1 MKYKST
7 YEMGTDLI
15 NEISEQQLQ
24 SKSILFGGITGIFA
38 IVLLAIAILTKFWW
52 LLIPMAVGVG
62 FGIYLILKLRKTI
75 KETTN
80 VDFLKG
86 MGAKLKVSVELNDG
100 AIFYSTKFDNKKNI
114 FSYKGIRKVAQS
126 KNYFIITVT
135 QKGQEVPIFVRKKD
149 VGDAKKFLKF
159 VDEKRKE
166 KK

>member
-15 NEISEQQLQ
+15 NEISEQQLR
-24 SKSILFGGITGIFA
+24 SKSILIGGIAGIFVIA
-38 IVLLAIAILTKFWW
+38 LLVVTALTRLWW
-52 LLIPMAVGVG
+52 LLIPAVVGVI
-62 FGIYLILKLRKTI
+62 FSVYLVLKLRKTI
-75 KETTN
+75 KETVN

-86 MGAKLKVSVELNDG
+86 MGAKLKVNVELNDG
-100 AIFYSTKFDNKKNI
+100 AIFYSTKFDNKKSI
-114 FSYKGIRKVAQS
+114 FSYKGIKRVAQS
-126 KNYFIITVT
+126 KNYFILTVM

-149 VGDAKKFLKF
+149 VGDAKTFLKF

>member
-7 YEMGTDLI
+7 YEMGADLI

-38 IVLLAIAILTKFWW
+38 IVLLSIAILTKFWW
-52 LLIPMAVGVG
+52 LLIPMAVGIG

-86 MGAKLKVSVELNDG
+86 MGAKLKVNVELNDG
-100 AIFYSTKFDNKKNI
+100 AIFYSTKFDNKKSI
-114 FSYKGIRKVAQS
+114 FSYKGIKKVAQS
-126 KNYFIITVT
+126 KNYFILTVV

-149 VGDAKKFLKF
+149 VGDAKAFLKF
-159 VDEKRKE
+159 IDEKRKE

>member
-7 YEMGTDLI
+7 YEMGADLI

-38 IVLLAIAILTKFWW
+38 IVLLSIAILTKFWW
-52 LLIPMAVGVG
+52 LLIPMVVGVG
-62 FGIYLILKLRKTI
+62 FGVYLILKLRKTI

-86 MGAKLKVSVELNDG
+86 MGAKLKVNVELNDS
-100 AIFYSTKFDNKKNI
+100 AIFYSTKFDNKKSI
-114 FSYKGIRKVAQS
+114 FSYKGIKKVAQS
-126 KNYFIITVT
+126 KNYFILTVM

-149 VGDAKKFLKF
+149 VGDAKTFLKF
-159 VDEKRKE
+159 V
-166 KK
+166 KKHGYKF

>member
-7 YEMGTDLI
+7 YEMGADLI

-38 IVLLAIAILTKFWW
+38 IVLLSIAILTKFWW
-52 LLIPMAVGVG
+52 LLIPMAVGIG

-86 MGAKLKVSVELNDG
+86 MGAKLKVNVELNDG
-100 AIFYSTKFDNKKNI
+100 AIFYSTKFDNKKSI
-114 FSYKGIRKVAQS
+114 FSYKGIGKVAQS
-126 KNYFIITVT
+126 KNYFILTVM

-149 VGDAKKFLKF
+149 VGDAKAFLKF
-159 VDEKRKE
+159 IDEKRKE

>member
-1 MKYKST
+1 MKYRST
-7 YEMGTDLI
+7 YEMGVDLI

-86 MGAKLKVSVELNDG
+86 MGAKLKVNVELNDG
-100 AIFYSTKFDNKKNI
+100 AIFYSTKFDNKKSI
-114 FSYKGIRKVAQS
+114 FSYKGIKKVAQS
-126 KNYFIITVT
+126 KNYFILTVM

-149 VGDAKKFLKF
+149 VGDAKTFLKF

>member
-7 YEMGTDLI
+7 YEMGADLI

-38 IVLLAIAILTKFWW
+38 IVLLSIAILTKFWW

-86 MGAKLKVSVELNDG
+86 MGAKLKVNVELNDG
-100 AIFYSTKFDNKKNI
+100 AIFYSTKFDNKKSI
-114 FSYKGIRKVAQS
+114 FSYKGIKKVAQS
-126 KNYFIITVT
+126 KNYFILTVM

-149 VGDAKKFLKF
+149 VGDAKTFLKF

>member
-7 YEMGTDLI
+7 YEMGANLI

-24 SKSILFGGITGIFA
+24 SKTILFGGITGIFA
-38 IVLLAIAILTKFWW
+38 IVLLSIAILTKFWW
-52 LLIPMAVGVG
+52 LLIPMVVGVG

-86 MGAKLKVSVELNDG
+86 MGAKLKVNVELNNG

-114 FSYKGIRKVAQS
+114 FSYKGIKKVAQS
-126 KNYFIITVT
+126 KNYFILTVM

-149 VGDAKKFLKF
+149 VGDAKTFLKF

>member
-7 YEMGTDLI
+7 YEMGADLI

-38 IVLLAIAILTKFWW
+38 IVLLSIAILTKFWW
-52 LLIPMAVGVG
+52 LLIPMVVGIG

-86 MGAKLKVSVELNDG
+86 MGAKLKVNVELNDG
-100 AIFYSTKFDNKKNI
+100 AIFYSTKFDNKKSI
-114 FSYKGIRKVAQS
+114 FSYKGIKKVAQS
-126 KNYFIITVT
+126 KNYFILTVM

-149 VGDAKKFLKF
+149 VGDAKTFLKF

>member
-7 YEMGTDLI
+7 YEMGADLI

-38 IVLLAIAILTKFWW
+38 IVLLSIAILTKFWW
-52 LLIPMAVGVG
+52 LLIPTVVGVG

-86 MGAKLKVSVELNDG
+86 MGTKLKVNVELNDG
-100 AIFYSTKFDNKKNI
+100 AIFYSTKFDNKKSI
-114 FSYKGIRKVAQS
+114 FSYKGIKKVAQS
-126 KNYFIITVT
+126 KNYFILTVM

-149 VGDAKKFLKF
+149 VGDAKTFLKF

>member
-7 YEMGTDLI
+7 YEMGADLI

-38 IVLLAIAILTKFWW
+38 IVLLSIAILTKFWW
-52 LLIPMAVGVG
+52 LLIPMVVGVA

-86 MGAKLKVSVELNDG
+86 MGAKLKVNVELNDG
-100 AIFYSTKFDNKKNI
+100 AIFYSTKFDNKKSI
-114 FSYKGIRKVAQS
+114 FSYKGIKKVAQS
-126 KNYFIITVT
+126 KNYFILTVM

-149 VGDAKKFLKF
+149 VGDAKTFLKF

>member
-7 YEMGTDLI
+7 YEMGADLI

-38 IVLLAIAILTKFWW
+38 IVLLSIAVLTKFWW
-52 LLIPMAVGVG
+52 LLIPMVVSVG

-86 MGAKLKVSVELNDG
+86 MGAKLKVNVELNDG
-100 AIFYSTKFDNKKNI
+100 AIFYSTKFDNKKSI
-114 FSYKGIRKVAQS
+114 FSYKGIKKVAQS
-126 KNYFIITVT
+126 KNYFILTVM

-149 VGDAKKFLKF
+149 VGDAKTFLKF

>member
-7 YEMGTDLI
+7 YEMGADLI

-38 IVLLAIAILTKFWW
+38 IVLLAIAILTEFWW
-52 LLIPMAVGVG
+52 LLIPMVVGIG

-86 MGAKLKVSVELNDG
+86 MGAKLKVNVELNDG

-114 FSYKGIRKVAQS
+114 FSYKGIKKVAQS
-126 KNYFIITVT
+126 KNYFILTVM

-149 VGDAKKFLKF
+149 VGDAKTFLKF